1 MAPKPAVDQGWVTSS
16 YSSGSGE
23 CVQVKHLAA
32 AVGVRD
38 SKNPQGP
45 ALAFES
51 RTWAAFLR

>member
-1 MAPKPAVDQGWVTSS
+1 MAPEPDVDQGWVTSS

-38 SKNPQGP
+38 SKNPLGP
-45 ALAFES
+45 APAFAPS
-51 RTWAAFLR
+51 SWAAFVR